1 VDEDPL
7 TRKRTLYLLK
17 QALPKLALQ
26 LNTAAEQVQRHPSG
40 RQKKGMLGFQA
51 HTTKKDVTCSQQNR
65 TNVEEEELSNSS
77 RDQQPPHAWKA
88 FILLYETLEEYGSHL
103 VEAVWA
109 HEMVLLS
116 PLSQNSKEF
125 QTEENNTRGRRRNI
139 IIQGIDV
146 DYTWVLIL
154 FDRGFN
160 HKNLQVRRL
169 VLQSFLELDW
179 ANAFEIHA
187 CVSEEFMLG
196 SLLTALDDPTHHR
209 DFGKFPTFP
218 I

>member
-1 VDEDPL
+1 MSNLSLQFSCDSSFFESV
-7 TRKRTLYLLK
+7 TRLK
-17 QALPKLALQ
+17 FFVAIF
-26 LNTAAEQVQRHPSG
+26 EQ
-40 RQKKGMLGFQA
+40 
-51 HTTKKDVTCSQQNR
+51 
-65 TNVEEEELSNSS
+65 
-77 RDQQPPHAWKA
+77 
-88 FILLYETLEEYGSHL
+88 
-103 VEAVWA
+103 
-109 HEMVLLS
+109 MVLLS

-125 QTEENNTRGRRRNI
+125 QTEENNARDRRRNI

-146 DYTWVLIL
+146 DFTWVLIL

-160 HKNLQVRRL
+160 HKNLHVRRL

>member
-40 RQKKGMLGFQA
+40 RQKKGMLCFQA

-65 TNVEEEELSNSS
+65 RNGEEEELSNSS

-109 HEMVLLS
+109 HEV
-116 PLSQNSKEF
+116 
-125 QTEENNTRGRRRNI
+125 
-139 IIQGIDV
+139 
-146 DYTWVLIL
+146 
-154 FDRGFN
+154 
-160 HKNLQVRRL
+160 
-169 VLQSFLELDW
+169 
-179 ANAFEIHA
+179 
-187 CVSEEFMLG
+187 
-196 SLLTALDDPTHHR
+196 
-209 DFGKFPTFP
+209 
-218 I
+218 